1 MKNKI
6 DLIRTIASGCIAL
19 AGFIILIVG
28 FIYIKN
34 EALYNSGVVHI
45 IVGAALL
52 TISLILLIV
61 FLILW
66 LRKRNINV

>member
-6 DLIRTIASGCIAL
+6 DLIRIIASGCVAL
-19 AGFIILIVG
+19 AGLIILIVG

-52 TISLILLIV
+52 IISLTLLIV

-66 LRKRNINV
+66 QRKRNKNE

>member
-6 DLIRTIASGCIAL
+6 DLIRIIASGCVAL
-19 AGFIILIVG
+19 AGLIILIVG

-52 TISLILLIV
+52 TIFLTLLIV

-66 LRKRNINV
+66 LRKRNKNV

>member
-6 DLIRTIASGCIAL
+6 DLIRTITSGCIAL
-19 AGFIILIVG
+19 AGLIILIVG

-45 IVGAALL
+45 IVGASLL
-52 TISLILLIV
+52 TIFLTLLIV

-66 LRKRNINV
+66 